1 MKLKKQHPR
10 VMGSW
15 QYQNRFLG
23 RMRLL
28 HQQAKPLPW
37 PYPLARFPVVYPCT
51 DDCGVIMPQG
61 IVTHSGTCP
70 NGINCLLIGEV

>member
-1 MKLKKQHPR
+1 MLITGMVPDGDDMNLAVRFRGRMKL
-10 VMGSW
+10 
-15 QYQNRFLG
+15 
-23 RMRLL
+23 L
-28 HQQAKPLPW
+28 HRQAKPLPW
-37 PYPLARFPVVYPCT
+37 EYRLARFPVVYPCT